1 MTENQ
6 IYERLTMLAYM
17 PMYHEVMKTALELDV
32 FSRLS
37 KPKSALA
44 MAEGNGWDAK
54 NTEVFLNALHAMGFL
69 QKDRDFFSNTEESER
84 YLTFSGPDSM
94 AGFLLLFMK
103 DNAAVPDMKKL
114 IQAGTDPADEEE
126 PLEALD
132 LTPIA
137 AELRAAQMGRRQQEV
152 LEIVRNLPE
161 NGSIRRVLDIGSST
175 GMIGLSVI
183 RDMPGRTGVL
193 FDIRP
198 FVPLMEE
205 SIRLEGLSGR
215 AQALSGDFMTADLG
229 REWDLILAVAI
240 MGFVGKRRKQF
251 MRRIYDALRPGGV
264 LLCIAEGVVK
274 PDYSGPWDAMLGFL
288 PFLFRGKDILTMDGE
303 TEKAAEEA
311 GFLVESRPALLCS
324 GNQQVL
330 ILRKPKNITD

>member
-1 MTENQ
+1 MADNQ
-6 IYERLTMLAYM
+6 IYERLTMIAYM
-17 PMYHEVMKTALELDV
+17 PIYHQVMKTALELDV

-37 KPKSALA
+37 EPKTASV
-44 MAEGNGWDAK
+44 MAQENGWDAK
-54 NTEVFLNALHAMGFL
+54 NTEIFLNALHAMGFIR
-69 QKDRDFFSNTEESER
+69 KDGDVFSNTEESER
-84 YLTFSGPDSM
+84 YLTSSGPDSM
-94 AGFLLLFMK
+94 VGFLLLFMK
-103 DNAAVPDMKKL
+103 DNAGVPDMEKR
-114 IQAGTDPADEEE
+114 IRAGTDPSEEE
-126 PLEALD
+126 ESLEALD
-132 LTPIA
+132 LSPMA

-152 LEIVRNLPE
+152 LEMVRGLPE
-161 NGSIRRVLDIGSST
+161 NNAIRRVLDIGSST

-193 FDIRP
+193 FDIQP

-205 SIRLEGLSGR
+205 SIRLEGLAGR
-215 AQALSGDFMTADLG
+215 AEARGGDFMTDDLG
-229 REWDLILAVAI
+229 GEWDLILAVAI

-264 LLCIAEGVVK
+264 MLCIAEGVVK

-288 PFLFRGKDILTMDGE
+288 PFLFRGKEILTMDGE

-311 GFLVESRPALLCS
+311 GFLVDSKPALMCS

-330 ILRKPKNITD
+330 ILRKPNHTA